1 MTQKLQNSIDNGY
14 EVEIGNYFSRGFDI
28 MKQNMGGYIGFA
40 LVAGLI
46 SIVANLIPLLNIAAG
61 ILITPCLF
69 FGFHIVSHLISAKR
83 QIPPFS
89 EFFNG
94 FNHFSKIVVVTLLI
108 ALLYIILFVP
118 LILFFGIG
126 TFASILTASGA
137 GNAEATRN
145 AVLGM
150 GGSIIIFFIL
160 TMLAFLYVGVSLMFA
175 SLIAVFHNVEA
186 VDAMKLSWKVVS
198 KNWLMWLVMMLGL
211 FVMIFVGALF
221 CLVGLL
227 FAFPLYQC
235 IIYAAFED
243 VCGVPEIDGD
253 HQDEI
258 SMIGAGLS

>member
-14 EVEIGNYFSRGFDI
+14 SVEIGNYFSRGYDI
-28 MKQNMGGYIGFA
+28 MKENIGGYIGFA
-40 LVAGLI
+40 LVGGMI
-46 SIVANLIPLLNIAAG
+46 SVIANLMPLINIAAG
-61 ILITPCLF
+61 ILITPCLV
-69 FGFHIVSHLISAKR
+69 FGFHVVSHTISAKR
-83 QIPPFS
+83 EIPPFS

-94 FNHFSKIVVVTLLI
+94 FNHFSKIVLVSLLS
-108 ALLYIILFVP
+108 AVLYIVLFVP

-126 TFASILTASGA
+126 TFASILTSSGT
-137 GNAEATRN
+137 GSTEATRN
-145 AVLGM
+145 ALLGM
-150 GGSIIIFFIL
+150 GGSVAIVFII
-160 TMLAFLYVGVSLMFA
+160 TMLAFLYIGVSLMFA

-198 KNWLMWLVMMLGL
+198 KNWLMWLILMLGL

-221 CLVGLL
+221 CLVGIL

-235 IIYAAFED
+235 VIYAAFED